1 MKLGFAC
8 KYLNA
13 DLQQPY
19 PFKSPTRKRFLSLDQ
34 DKRRELLLS
43 CASHNLSQLAHIFSE
58 LAQLPRQLRMM
69 RIGSDLLPLFT
80 VPEAQEPYQSLL
92 PDLLPLFA
100 HAGALAKKRISGCRF
115 IRASIRFWLRK
126 RRRWWTGRWW
136 TLSIMRCAP
145 DCWVMAVSFRIS
157 RSISI

>member
-58 LAQLPRQLRMM
+58 LAQLPHQLRMM

-100 HAGALAKKRISGCRF
+100 HAGALAKKSGYQ
-115 IRASIRFWLRK
+115 
-126 RRRWWTGRWW
+126 
-136 TLSIMRCAP
+136 
-145 DCWVMAVSFRIS
+145 AVVSS
-157 RSISI
+157 RPVYGSGFGNAGGGGQGAGGH